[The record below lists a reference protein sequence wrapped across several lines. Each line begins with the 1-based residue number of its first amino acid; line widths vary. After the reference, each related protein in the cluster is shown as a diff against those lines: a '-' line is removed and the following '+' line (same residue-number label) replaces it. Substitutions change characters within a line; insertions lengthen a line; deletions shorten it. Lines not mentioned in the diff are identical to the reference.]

1 MNLESQSPYDIHAGR
16 NVTQNRDCQWNENIH
31 SATPSTAIG
40 LVLTVSSFEEDHVC
54 LRHIL
59 RGSTRIAQQQT
70 HTCQQALDRIRAGN
84 ISVLICETNLP
95 DGSWRDVLSGLAIE
109 TAAPPLIVAS
119 RLADDHLWAEV
130 LNLGGYDVLS
140 KPFDA
145 KEVLWSVHH
154 ACGRLGLGLGRVCEV
169 GSLAEVVAFEC
180 P

>member
-1 MNLESQSPYDIHAGR
+1 MKLLASGR
-16 NVTQNRDCQWNENIH
+16 APLTDND
-31 SATPSTAIG
+31 APPLASTAIG

-59 RGSTRIAQQQT
+59 RGSTRITQQQA
-70 HTCQQALDRIRAGN
+70 HTCQQALDRIRAET
-84 ISVLICETNLP
+84 ISVLICETNLS
-95 DGSWRDVLSGLAIE
+95 DGSWRDVLSGLAAE
-109 TAAPPLIVAS
+109 AAAPPLIVVS

-154 ACGRLGLGLGRVCEV
+154 AFGRLGRGCVR
-169 GSLAEVVAFEC
+169 
-180 P
+180 